1 MGLHFQV
8 TRAFEC
14 RRARERERA
23 HARACTCGSSLAVI
37 DGLLSFFALA
47 DPLFTLRH
55 PNVAVEPAACWRSG
69 EEKSTEGEKKSLPSA
84 EENSRL
90 EVYFSRFIFI

>member
-14 RRARERERA
+14 RRARERERVR
-23 HARACTCGSSLAVI
+23 ARACTWGSSLAVI

-55 PNVAVEPAACWRSG
+55 PNVAVKPAACWRSG
-69 EEKSTEGEKKSLPSA
+69 EEKSLPSA
-84 EENSRL
+84 VENSRL
-90 EVYFSRFIFI
+90 EVYFSRFIFL